1 MSKSVS
7 QLVVVNLERAAMAD
21 DLANLSMKMSDRNAQ
36 LEQARKQL
44 ADLAI
49 IDELTGLRNRRGA
62 KQVFDVEISRATRAG
77 TPLGILISM

>member
-1 MSKSVS
+1 MSQSVS

-62 KQVFDVEISRATRAG
+62 KTSV
-77 TPLGILISM
+77 